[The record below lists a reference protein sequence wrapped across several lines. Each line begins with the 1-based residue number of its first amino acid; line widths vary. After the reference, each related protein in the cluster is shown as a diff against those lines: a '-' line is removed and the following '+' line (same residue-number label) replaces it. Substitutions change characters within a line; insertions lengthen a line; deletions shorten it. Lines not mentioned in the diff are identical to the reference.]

1 MFEGLPPPQPTDV
14 RQEVV
19 TSLSTMR
26 ELKRK
31 VLAGQKGVSAAETA
45 ALKDTYSRGAT
56 HNAYSQSSAWS
67 TFLKE
72 KSSGLVYLPIIIVML
87 LVFPTNSAGVERV
100 FSATNWLKNERRNRM
115 LDDLL
120 NANLHVKLNSSEIDY
135 SVL

>member
-1 MFEGLPPPQPTDV
+1 
-14 RQEVV
+14 
-19 TSLSTMR
+19 MR

-31 VLAGQKGVSAAETA
+31 VLDGQRDVSAAEAA
-45 ALKDTYSRGAT
+45 ALKDAHSRSAK

-72 KSSGLVYLPIIIVML
+72 KSFGLVHLPIIIVML

-120 NANLHVKLNSSEIDY
+120 NANLHLKLNPSEIDY
-135 SVL
+135 SSL